1 MNAYNK
7 GFSMRAP
14 IRYVIICL
22 FLAFFSARAGSYF
35 ASQYNG
41 MGIRQYST
49 TVRGVG
55 MGMTGIA
62 ALDSLSLANY
72 GISQWRYIQA
82 TRISVGV
89 FYQRINLA
97 PQGEQL
103 TSTVAGLS
111 GINIAIPLSQRRWVM
126 GINLQPYSRIDFKA
140 TETITSNGQTFTQ
153 NSLSTG
159 NIAKAQLNLAW
170 SPSTAFGFSV
180 NGNFYFGSIEDQ
192 YEFDF
197 PDNNFNDISHAL
209 KYTITGP
216 GIGFSADYRPLDW
229 LTLAGFVDLKSFPL
243 KVKTAYD
250 SQIAL
255 ADTVQKRNLETFPLQ
270 FGVGSALRL
279 GSRWNLALDYAY
291 QKWSATLQEPA
302 PNYEDWFHFGI
313 GFERE
318 LLMKY
323 NAGFFDRMDYRAG
336 FSATRLGYKFN
347 QESAMEYG
355 IHLGLGI
362 PFGDY
367 RNRLDFAISGG
378 LRGSESKNLAEEK
391 FVNFRVEVNIGE
403 RWFQSGR

>member
-1 MNAYNK
+1 MK
-7 GFSMRAP
+7 AP
-14 IRYVIICL
+14 FQYAMICL
-22 FLAFFSARAGSYF
+22 CLAFFPVQAGSYF
-35 ASQYNG
+35 ASQHNG

-62 ALDSLSLANY
+62 ALDSLSLTNY
-72 GISQWRYIQA
+72 GISQWRYIRA

-89 FYQRINLA
+89 FYQRINLT
-97 PQGEQL
+97 PRGQQL
-103 TSTVAGLS
+103 NSTLAGFS

-140 TETITSNGQTFTQ
+140 SETITSNGQTFTQ

-170 SPSTAFGFSV
+170 SPSPAFGVSLH
-180 NGNFYFGSIEDQ
+180 GHLYFGSIEDQ
-192 YEFDF
+192 YQFDF
-197 PDNNFNDISHAL
+197 LDNSFNDISHTL

-216 GIGFSADYRPLDW
+216 GMGFSADYRPLPW
-229 LTLAGFVDLKSFPL
+229 LTLAGFVDLRSFPL
-243 KVKTAYD
+243 KVKTAYT
-250 SQIAL
+250 SQIVL
-255 ADTVQKRNLETFPLQ
+255 ADTLQKRNLETFPLQ
-270 FGVGSALRL
+270 FGLGSALRL

-291 QKWSATLQEPA
+291 QKWSATLKEPA
-302 PNYEDWFHFGI
+302 PNYQDWFHFGM

-318 LLMKY
+318 RLAQY
-323 NAGFFDRMDYRAG
+323 NARFFDRMDYRAG

-347 QESAMEYG
+347 NQSTMEYG

-362 PFGDY
+362 PFGNY
-367 RNRLDFAISGG
+367 RNRLDFAVSGG
-378 LRGSESKNLAEEK
+378 MRGSESKNLAEEK
-391 FVNFRVEVNIGE
+391 FLNFRVEVNIGE